1 MCKNRKGSGG
11 RAEEAGR
18 VVGNEG
24 RGVTEA
30 RSCRGLKAVVWNLGL
45 TVSER
50 ESNWKVSSGPV
61 ISPDLGFKSFS
72 L

>member
-1 MCKNRKGSGG
+1 M
-11 RAEEAGR
+11 
-18 VVGNEG
+18 VGNEG

-50 ESNWKVSSGPV
+50 ESHWKVSSGPV